1 MLESDVDAPDFSL
14 PASDGSTW
22 RLAEAL
28 ARGPVLLI
36 FYRGDW

>member
-14 PASDGSTW
+14 PANDGSTW
-22 RLAEAL
+22 RLTEAL
-28 ARGPVLLI
+28 AQGPVLLI